1 LTGDLL
7 VSWKNKMEPARKIQE
22 EESEFLFLSPKTQEK
37 QAILQQFQLIALEKQ
52 NRRLKIAVTLLSVL
66 LLAAIAGAGYLYHK
80 MQFSGRAAGPA
91 RQEALQS
98 RSLGSLPSR
107 ESATVRSSDGGN
119 DAVQREAPAPNGEA
133 KARPSSNADVTP
145 VIIVK
150 FREQGTNEQPGETRE
165 ADHDPGAPSSSP
177 ASSSAPASESAT
189 QPEGAAQV
197 IEAKPVARYVGSK
210 TSNRYHFPDCKW
222 VKLIHP
228 ERLIGFASV
237 EEARKTHPIAC
248 PTCRPPLKDAPE
260 SAAPADTKP

>member
-1 LTGDLL
+1 
-7 VSWKNKMEPARKIQE
+7 MEPARKFQE
-22 EESEFLFLSPKTQEK
+22 EEGESLFLSPRTQEK

-52 NRRLKIAVTLLSVL
+52 NRRLKVAVTLLSVL
-66 LLAAIAGAGYLYHK
+66 LLAAIAGSGYLYHR

-91 RQEALQS
+91 RQAALQS
-98 RSLGSLPSR
+98 RSLGSLPSP

-119 DAVQREAPAPNGEA
+119 DAVQREAPDPNGAA

-145 VIIVK
+145 VISVK
-150 FREQGTNEQPGETRE
+150 FREQGTKEQPDETGE
-165 ADHDPGAPSSSP
+165 ADHNPE
-177 ASSSAPASESAT
+177 APALTPANSAAAAA
-189 QPEGAAQV
+189 EGAAQV
-197 IEAKPVARYVGSK
+197 IEGEPPVKYVGSK

-222 VKLIHP
+222 VKLIRP
-228 ERLIGFASV
+228 EHLLGFASV